1 MMNLKKAC
9 TLILLLICSLTLFVI
24 AAWAEELEN
33 SAESIRCRGR
43 IVSMGDPK
51 YVVKQKC
58 GEPTAKQEMGE
69 TWVYD
74 FGPQRFVYYVKFSD
88 GVVFRILTGG
98 YGH

>member
-1 MMNLKKAC
+1 MNLKKAC
-9 TLILLLICSLTLFVI
+9 TLILLLICSVTLFVI
-24 AAWAEELEN
+24 AAWAEELQN
-33 SAESIRCRGR
+33 SAESVRCRGR

-58 GEPTAKQEMGE
+58 GEPTAKQAMGE